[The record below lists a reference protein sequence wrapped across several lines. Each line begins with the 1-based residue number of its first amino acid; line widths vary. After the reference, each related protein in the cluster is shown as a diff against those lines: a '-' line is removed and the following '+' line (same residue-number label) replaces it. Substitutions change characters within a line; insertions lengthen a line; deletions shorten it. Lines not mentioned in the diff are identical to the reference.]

1 MRREYQAPFHD
12 FFTLLTPFRIN
23 GRTYYKKDCNEIEL
37 HKILCGEVMRQN
49 FILCGLCTI
58 CSLLLSLGCGKDHK
72 QKEPV
77 ILGAIYNLSGAQAGL
92 DIPSSQGAQLAVDE
106 ANQGS
111 GLLGREVQLILE
123 DGETI
128 PKVIAAKTAEL
139 LGAYP
144 SMSALMGL
152 SDTDMVLAAAPVAAQ
167 NQRLF
172 LTSGATS
179 PKLPA
184 QVPEYLFLA
193 CFGDNVQAAA
203 AAEWAYNELPAR
215 TVSVL
220 FNISDTYTQLLQQ
233 YFRARFTQLGGQIL
247 SVEGYTADN
256 IGEPIGRLVNADLI
270 FLSAGPDDAPQA
282 VELLRQAGFTSPIM
296 GGDGFDSPDLWQQH
310 PSVSNVFFTTHV
322 YLGSDNPSPLVK
334 AFREK
339 YLQAYPNSRP
349 DAFAAL
355 GYDTVR
361 LLMAA
366 ITRAQST
373 DPSLVLKALGE
384 TQQFQGVTGNISYT
398 NGGHIPTKSVSIL
411 RLEQGDFKLVKEF
424 LPSEVPPP

>member
-1 MRREYQAPFHD
+1 MRR
-12 FFTLLTPFRIN
+12 
-23 GRTYYKKDCNEIEL
+23 
-37 HKILCGEVMRQN
+37 N
-49 FILCGLCTI
+49 FILYGLGTI
-58 CSLLLSLGCGKDHK
+58 CSLLLFLGCGNDDNP
-72 QKEPV
+72 KEPV
-77 ILGAIYNLSGAQAGL
+77 ILGAIYNLSGAQASL

-106 ANQGS
+106 TNREG
-111 GLLGREVQLILE
+111 GLLGRHVLLVLE
-123 DGETI
+123 NGETT
-128 PKVIAAKTAEL
+128 PKVIAAKTADML
-139 LGAYP
+139 VAYP

-203 AAEWAYNELPAR
+203 AAEWAYNELPAH

-220 FNISDTYTQLLQQ
+220 FNVSDTYTQLLQQ
-233 YFRARFTQLGGQIL
+233 YFQTRFTQLGGQIL

-256 IGEPIGRLVNADLI
+256 IGEPVGRLVNADLI

-282 VELLRQAGFTSPIM
+282 VELLRQAGFTAPIL
-296 GGDGFDSPDLWQQH
+296 GGDGFDSQDLWQQH
-310 PSVSNVFFTTHV
+310 PNVSNVFFTTHV
-322 YLGSDNPSPLVK
+322 YLGADNPNPIVK

-355 GYDTVR
+355 GYDTAR

-366 ITRAQST
+366 ITLAKSA
-373 DPSLVLKALGE
+373 DPSLVRKALGE
-384 TQQFQGVTGNISYT
+384 TQQFQGVTGSISYT
-398 NGGHIPTKSVSIL
+398 NGSQIPTKSVSII
-411 RLEQGDFKLVKEF
+411 RLEQGDFKLVKEL
-424 LPSEVPPP
+424 LPSDIPPP